1 AVGAVAL
8 AFTSYNFIYIEAGH
22 LNKAYAIAYLPP
34 IIGAILLCYRGS
46 RLWGPILLTLFLAL
60 EIRANH
66 IQMTYYLFIAL
77 LVLVGFELYHA
88 IRDKQWKPFLQASV
102 LQLVAVLVAGLVNA
116 SVLFPTY
123 EYSQLTISGKADSI
137 KGEEKSGKTSGLH
150 KRYAYDW
157 SQRVG
162 ENITFMIPNAYGGRT
177 GGVWDGNSGVA
188 KPLSWLVVPEMQA
201 ARFAN
206 HLPTYRG

>member
-1 AVGAVAL
+1 DYSFYSRRRHTNFSRDWSSDVCSSDLDYKEKDGRAPNWTNSMFGGMPTYQIWYEHTNNITAYINRGISAVFPAPTDIVLLYLVGGYFLFSVLRMKPWLAAVGAVAL

-88 IRDKQWKPFLQASV
+88 I
-102 LQLVAVLVAGLVNA
+102 
-116 SVLFPTY
+116 
-123 EYSQLTISGKADSI
+123 
-137 KGEEKSGKTSGLH
+137 
-150 KRYAYDW
+150 
-157 SQRVG
+157 
-162 ENITFMIPNAYGGRT
+162 
-177 GGVWDGNSGVA
+177 
-188 KPLSWLVVPEMQA
+188 
-201 ARFAN
+201 
-206 HLPTYRG
+206 